1 MEFHDKIMLPDLGRQ
16 AVIDSVRRSE
26 DIMMKNEVAEKN
38 VALDFYYNRNLDK
51 HLEQWFPGSTLSQ
64 VPSFG
69 MRIVPRF
76 AKSRMMVLKNLQRF
90 INSEDAS
97 DYLNS
102 TFMLDSKAREFS
114 EVAWLLGKCYFRS
127 KYSERHKRI
136 SYDIIPHAKEYI
148 TEDGEVFGMS
158 YERGRD
164 AKGDRQFVFWS
175 ESVNGEPGLH
185 FVFDT
190 AGRIKPIGSNTDLIN
205 PYGIIPISKVEF
217 QSNSMDVARAA
228 LQISIAY
235 TELALAI
242 RFALGQPVVTGIDT
256 EIPNLKAGI
265 ERLISLPEGS
275 SLSYVSPTGS
285 IKDMYE
291 AIKVICNQLAQNHDL
306 AIRWGEGGSP
316 PSGEALRIMSIGNIE
331 SRESDIPYFREW
343 EHSRYEIDRTLLQV
357 HEGRNLSES
366 YSLDFSEAQFPLSW
380 AEEKDKYLFML
391 EQGIMTKKELILK
404 FNPDM
409 DDAEAEI
416 KLNEIREEEQPE
428 TPLLN
433 ILQS

>member
-1 MEFHDKIMLPDLGRQ
+1 
-16 AVIDSVRRSE
+16 
-26 DIMMKNEVAEKN
+26 
-38 VALDFYYNRNLDK
+38 
-51 HLEQWFPGSTLSQ
+51 
-64 VPSFG
+64 
-69 MRIVPRF
+69 
-76 AKSRMMVLKNLQRF
+76 
-90 INSEDAS
+90 
-97 DYLNS
+97 
-102 TFMLDSKAREFS
+102 
-114 EVAWLLGKCYFRS
+114 
-127 KYSERHKRI
+127 
-136 SYDIIPHAKEYI
+136 
-148 TEDGEVFGMS
+148 
-158 YERGRD
+158 
-164 AKGDRQFVFWS
+164 
-175 ESVNGEPGLH
+175 
-185 FVFDT
+185 
-190 AGRIKPIGSNTDLIN
+190 
-205 PYGIIPISKVEF
+205 
-217 QSNSMDVARAA
+217 MDVSRAA

-331 SRESDIPYFREW
+331 SRESDVPYFREW